1 MISGE
6 IAVNKFAQVCLTLK
20 VKFVKL
26 VKLVKLFR
34 WPNNKKTRTKEVRNL

>member
-6 IAVNKFAQVCLTLK
+6 IEVSKFAQACLTLK

-26 VKLVKLFR
+26 IKLVKLFR
-34 WPNNKKTRTKEVRNL
+34 WPNNEKTRTKEVRNL